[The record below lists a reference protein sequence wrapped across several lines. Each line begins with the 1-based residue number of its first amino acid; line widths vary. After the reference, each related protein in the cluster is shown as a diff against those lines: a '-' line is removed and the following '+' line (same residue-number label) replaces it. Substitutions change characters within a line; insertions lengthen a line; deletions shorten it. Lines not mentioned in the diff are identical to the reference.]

1 MVKGCLGSRVPSL
14 DGCADSGDDNV
25 ESDLGFD
32 MKLRISAMGLVL
44 SGGVALLGASAA
56 AQTETTPVIPP
67 PQPAVTARPAA
78 TVTLPYGV
86 DDVLKLSRAQVS
98 EDIIVNYIQNSG
110 IAYNLRSQELV
121 YLKEQGVSDRVVNA
135 MLDERKRVIAEAAA
149 AAQAAPPPA
158 PAPAQTSET
167 ISTASY
173 APTFSEPQNEV
184 QPAPSTVYVIPSQP
198 TYSYYSAPYYGS
210 WGGPYYYGPSL
221 AIGFAFGGHS
231 SSCWH
236 GGWHGSSSWHGG
248 GGWHGGHH

>member
-1 MVKGCLGSRVPSL
+1 VPSL

-25 ESDLGFD
+25 ESNLGFD
-32 MKLRISAMGLVL
+32 MKLRISRKGLVL
-44 SGGVALLGASAA
+44 SAGVALLGAWSAP

-67 PQPAVTARPAA
+67 PQPAVNANTAA

-86 DDVLKLSRAQVS
+86 DDVLKLSHAQVS

-110 IAYNLRSQELV
+110 IAYNLQPKELV

-149 AAQAAPPPA
+149 AAQAAPLPA
-158 PAPAQTSET
+158 PAPAQTSDT

-173 APTFSEPQNEV
+173 APTYTQAPTEV

-198 TYSYYSAPYYGS
+198 AYSYYPTPYYGYYGGYY
-210 WGGPYYYGPSL
+210 GGPYYYGPSI
-221 AIGFAFGGHS
+221 AVGFAFGSH
-231 SSCWH
+231 SCWNGGH
-236 GGWHGSSSWHGG
+236 GSWHGSSWHGG
-248 GGWHGGHH
+248 GGSHGGHH